1 MLADAIS
8 QKTRVIK
15 RAKGQQLPSLPQ
27 NLVVAVGRRAK
38 D

>member
-1 MLADAIS
+1 MTSDLA
-8 QKTRVIK
+8 KTRVLK
-15 RAKGQQLPSLPQ
+15 RAKGQQVPSLPQ